1 MLARLI
7 IQINSAGERHMMFTQ
22 DFLAPTEELRLTAP
36 GWEDS
41 DVIERR
47 VLMLSMDD
55 TALDA
60 LLDTE
65 MHSAETQHNACY
77 MPNMSAILNK
87 LNGGLT

>member
-1 MLARLI
+1 MLVRLI
-7 IQINSAGERHMMFTQ
+7 VQTNAIGEKHVILTGDQ
-22 DFLAPTEELRLTAP
+22 VTPTEELRLTAP

-65 MHSAETQHNACY
+65 MHSAETQHNVCY